1 MLRSA
6 TFLNCPKLCDK
17 ISTKNPLI
25 ILFLLIAC
33 RDEFLFSSLIL
44 EEKEVKIAEFLFPSI
59 PNESS
64 EEDEEREQ
72 IGEGVEFVCRNHGH
86 GGHAHPTRAAAIVSY
101 FALSTHSFSMLT
113 GKSLQ

>member
-1 MLRSA
+1 MNFYLV
-6 TFLNCPKLCDK
+6 L
-17 ISTKNPLI
+17 
-25 ILFLLIAC
+25 LF
-33 RDEFLFSSLIL
+33 L

-72 IGEGVEFVCRNHGH
+72 IGEGVEFVCRNRNHGH
-86 GGHAHPTRAAAIVSY
+86 RGHAHPTRAAAIVSY